1 VGSIHTAYFV
11 LVEIRAIFKS
21 RSGPD
26 FDEKMRLRPFNPAI
40 LSGATDIIAVRH
52 ADGSLRHSAFHVRF
66 GWFSGVFRGGDFVT
80 VFVDGIQMRQRMI
93 IASNGTA
100 YFASE
105 SEEIALVR
113 HALEPKKDQK
123 DQKVNVRFVPVIT
136 LCGKN
141 ITKFMS
147 LFVTVEVQTQ
157 VHVWQHSDRVV
168 ISDIDGTITS
178 SDAAGHIL
186 YWAQKWKLP
195 ILSAKDFTHPN
206 VVDLLAAVS
215 NRNYKIMY
223 LTARNIGYAQQVTI
237 PVRVLPSTPSN
248 FFLFL
253 QTKAYIH
260 GLQLPGPVV
269 TSHSGLVA
277 ALWLEILL
285 KRPDEFKI
293 EELSSIRNLFRLQGH
308 AAGFDHEPF
317 FAGLG
322 NRDTDTKSYQKV
334 GEGCMLAMAVVLQF
348 TMAR

>member
-1 VGSIHTAYFV
+1 MGSIHTAYFV
-11 LVEIRAIFKS
+11 LVEIRAIFKNS

-40 LSGATDIIAVRH
+40 LSGATDVIAVRH

-80 VFVDGIQMRQRMI
+80 VFVDGVKKQRMI
-93 IASNGTA
+93 IGSNGTA

-105 SEEIALVR
+105 SDESEIFQDLDPEKNVF
-113 HALEPKKDQK
+113 
-123 DQKVNVRFVPVIT
+123 NVRFVPVVT

-147 LFVTVEVQTQ
+147 LFVTLEVQTQ

-215 NRNYKIMY
+215 KRKYKIMY

-260 GLQLPGPVV
+260 GLKLPGPVV

-308 AAGFDHEPF
+308 VAGFDHEPF

-334 GEGCMLAMAVVLQF
+334 GEGRMLAMAVVLQF

>member
-66 GWFSGVFRGGDFVT
+66 GWFSGVIRGGDFVT
-80 VFVDGIQMRQRMI
+80 VFVDGRKMQQRMI
-93 IASNGTA
+93 IGSNGTA

-105 SEEIALVR
+105 SDESALFQD
-113 HALEPKKDQK
+113 LDPEKD
-123 DQKVNVRFVPVIT
+123 VFNVRFVPVVT

-157 VHVWQHSDRVV
+157 VHVWKHSDRVV
-168 ISDIDGTITS
+168 ISDIDGTITR

-186 YWAQKWKLP
+186 FWAQKWKLP
-195 ILSAKDFTHPN
+195 ILSAKDFTHPD

-215 NRNYKIMY
+215 KRNYKIMY

-237 PVRVLPSTPSN
+237 PVRVLP
-248 FFLFL
+248 L
-253 QTKAYIH
+253 
-260 GLQLPGPVV
+260 
-269 TSHSGLVA
+269 HSCD
-277 ALWLEILL
+277 LWSMLES
-285 KRPDEFKI
+285 R
-293 EELSSIRNLFRLQGH
+293 
-308 AAGFDHEPF
+308 
-317 FAGLG
+317 
-322 NRDTDTKSYQKV
+322 
-334 GEGCMLAMAVVLQF
+334 
-348 TMAR
+348 